1 MVMMMHILT
10 MHHLLVEEKIL
21 EAVMDGLGDQDQIGE
36 VVLTQIKQLYNYG

>member
-36 VVLTQIKQLYNYG
+36 RGFDSDQATL